1 MSTMKNGQILPYC
14 NFSKI
19 IKGPGTSFQSPTLNQ
34 KHVRNGSHT
43 AQQYLTKYYFDSTQD
58 VAMPMMTS
66 QILKSVDFTKTQKS
80 RYLEDETFF
89 LQIKKFIN
97 FTSRATYFI
106 AKNSFVAEK
115 TFDKDF
121 IKDALSGLRQFSGT
135 ESPVKMMKKTF
146 YFTLKALF
154 ILKIF

>member
-1 MSTMKNGQILPYC
+1 MSL
-14 NFSKI
+14 
-19 IKGPGTSFQSPTLNQ
+19 
-34 KHVRNGSHT
+34 
-43 AQQYLTKYYFDSTQD
+43 
-58 VAMPMMTS
+58 MTS